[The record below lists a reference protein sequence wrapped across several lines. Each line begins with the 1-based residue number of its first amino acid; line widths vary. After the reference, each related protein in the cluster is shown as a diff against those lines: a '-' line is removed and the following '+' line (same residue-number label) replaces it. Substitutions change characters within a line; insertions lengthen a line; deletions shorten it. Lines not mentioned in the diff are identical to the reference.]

1 MSEADQ
7 TFESRE
13 LDYHGNYFDSYDTFC
28 SDSVVRS
35 SYCGIAENNTG
46 RVSPTPVS
54 LSQLDTEYLVST
66 IWSSDLGTDLPISE
80 GHSGE
85 IHSSSDDDVI
95 VCSNDDV
102 TICSD
107 DDVTVCSD
115 DDVTVCSDDDV
126 IVCSDDDVIVCSE
139 YDDVTYASPI
149 ISSRTDRHVCRVTPH
164 DLRTGHAPSGLHTNH
179 NGGVT
184 PATPDYQVS
193 ELNTDITLTCYYT

>member
-1 MSEADQ
+1 M
-7 TFESRE
+7 
-13 LDYHGNYFDSYDTFC
+13 
-28 SDSVVRS
+28 
-35 SYCGIAENNTG
+35 
-46 RVSPTPVS
+46 
-54 LSQLDTEYLVST
+54 ST

-85 IHSSSDDDVI
+85 LDSS
-95 VCSNDDV
+95 
-102 TICSD
+102 SD

-115 DDVTVCSDDDV
+115 DDVTGCSDDDV
-126 IVCSDDDVIVCSE
+126 TVCSDDDVIVCSE

>member
-1 MSEADQ
+1 MGTPEDDKDDQFEDVTDHKESEADQ

-35 SYCGIAENNTG
+35 SYGGIEENNTG
-46 RVSPTPVS
+46 RVSPTPAS
-54 LSQLDTEYLVST
+54 LSQLDTEYLVSA
-66 IWSSDLGTDLPISE
+66 IWSSDLTTDLSTDLPISE
-80 GHSGE
+80 VHFGDLDTVV
-85 IHSSSDDDVI
+85 SS
-95 VCSNDDV
+95 
-102 TICSD
+102 
-107 DDVTVCSD
+107 
-115 DDVTVCSDDDV
+115 SDDDV

-149 ISSRTDRHVCRVTPH
+149 IGSRTDRDVCRVTPH

-184 PATPDYQVS
+184 PATPDLQVS

>member
-1 MSEADQ
+1 M
-7 TFESRE
+7 
-13 LDYHGNYFDSYDTFC
+13 
-28 SDSVVRS
+28 
-35 SYCGIAENNTG
+35 
-46 RVSPTPVS
+46 
-54 LSQLDTEYLVST
+54 ST

-85 IHSSSDDDVI
+85 LDSS
-95 VCSNDDV
+95 
-102 TICSD
+102 SD

-115 DDVTVCSDDDV
+115 DDVTGCSDDVTVCSDDDV
-126 IVCSDDDVIVCSE
+126 I
-139 YDDVTYASPI
+139 YASPI
-149 ISSRTDRHVCRVTPH
+149 IGSRTDHHVCRVTPH

>member
-1 MSEADQ
+1 MSETDQ

-13 LDYHGNYFDSYDTFC
+13 LDYHGNYFDSYDTFS

-35 SYCGIAENNTG
+35 SYCGIEENNTG
-46 RVSPTPVS
+46 RVSPTPAS

-85 IHSSSDDDVI
+85 LDSS
-95 VCSNDDV
+95 
-102 TICSD
+102 SD

-126 IVCSDDDVIVCSE
+126 IVCSE
-139 YDDVTYASPI
+139 YDDVIYASPI
-149 ISSRTDRHVCRVTPH
+149 ISSRTDRDVCRVTPH

>member
-1 MSEADQ
+1 MGTPEDDKDDQFEDVTDHKESEADQ

-35 SYCGIAENNTG
+35 SYGGIEENNTG
-46 RVSPTPVS
+46 RDSPTPAS
-54 LSQLDTEYLVST
+54 LSQLDTEYLVSA
-66 IWSSDLGTDLPISE
+66 IWSSDLTTDLSTDLPISE
-80 GHSGE
+80 VHFGDLDTVV
-85 IHSSSDDDVI
+85 SS
-95 VCSNDDV
+95 
-102 TICSD
+102 
-107 DDVTVCSD
+107 
-115 DDVTVCSDDDV
+115 SDDDV

-149 ISSRTDRHVCRVTPH
+149 IGSRTDRDVCRVTPH

>member
-35 SYCGIAENNTG
+35 SYCGIEENNTG
-46 RVSPTPVS
+46 RDSPTPAS

-85 IHSSSDDDVI
+85 LDSSSDDDV
-95 VCSNDDV
+95 
-102 TICSD
+102 TG
-107 DDVTVCSD
+107 CSD

-126 IVCSDDDVIVCSE
+126 IVCSE
-139 YDDVTYASPI
+139 YDDVIYASPI
-149 ISSRTDRHVCRVTPH
+149 IGSRTDRHVCRVTPH

-184 PATPDYQVS
+184 PATPDLQVS

>member
-1 MSEADQ
+1 MGTPEDDKDDQFEDVTDHKESEADQ

-35 SYCGIAENNTG
+35 SYGGIEENNTG
-46 RVSPTPVS
+46 RVSPTPAS
-54 LSQLDTEYLVST
+54 LSQLDTEYLVSA
-66 IWSSDLGTDLPISE
+66 IWSSDLTTDLSTDLPISE
-80 GHSGE
+80 VHFGDLDTVV
-85 IHSSSDDDVI
+85 SS
-95 VCSNDDV
+95 
-102 TICSD
+102 
-107 DDVTVCSD
+107 
-115 DDVTVCSDDDV
+115 SDDDV

-149 ISSRTDRHVCRVTPH
+149 ISSRTDRDVCRVTPH